1 MHSLKRDNAETE
13 SMTIQETGVEQ
24 RKKHNGKTQEALMK
38 QRKEPHGIM

>member
-24 RKKHNGKTQEALMK
+24 RKKHNGKTQGAPWNNVISLMK
-38 QRKEPHGIM
+38 